1 MTFKTIHTNYGL
13 TRLAEAESTGTPIN
27 LTHMAVG
34 DGNGNPVEPTEG
46 QTELVRERYRAEV
59 NRVFQ
64 DPADNTRFTAEL
76 VVPASEGGFTLREV
90 GVFDD
95 QGGLFVVGNLPDT
108 YKPAAAEGSFADTV
122 VRVEFLVSN
131 ADIVSLQVDPNVA
144 VATQSWISNNITAGT
159 LIPGGTTGQQLVK
172 ASNADGDVQWQDPDV
187 QNITVDIIDEIQTL
201 ADGQTQVDLV
211 STTTYGLAVYIEGVR
226 INRGAGTDQWQPDG
240 TIETRLTLGR
250 AYPAGT
256 EIYLVQNEPS
266 GSAPAPLERNK
277 NLDDLQSKPVART
290 NLDVHSKAE
299 SNAAGQAGDIK
310 YTARNSPPTGW
321 IKANGAAISR
331 DTYADLFAAIGT
343 TYGSGDGF
351 TTFNVPD
358 LRGVFVRGLDD
369 GRGIDSGRAIGTYQA
384 DDLKSHGHTGTAE
397 EAGSHRHGYSRS
409 DYENDNDGP
418 ISLGPDASVRTF
430 YTSYAG
436 DHEHNLLINNTG
448 GPETRPK
455 NVALLAC
462 IKY

>member
-1 MTFKTIHTNYGL
+1 MSFKTIHTNYGL
-13 TRLAEAESTGTPIN
+13 TLLAESESTGTPIN

-34 DGNGNPVEPTEG
+34 DGNGNPVEPSEN
-46 QTELVRERYRAEV
+46 QTELVRERYRDAV
-59 NRVFQ
+59 NRVYQ

-76 VVPASEGGFTLREV
+76 VIPASEGGFTLREV

-95 QGGLFVVGNLPDT
+95 QGNLFVVGNLPDT
-108 YKPAAAEGSFADTV
+108 YKPAAGEGSFADTV

-131 ADIVSLQVDPNVA
+131 ADIVTLQLDPNVA

-172 ASNADGDVQWQDPDV
+172 ASNADGDVAWQDPDV

-226 INRGAGTDQWQPDG
+226 INRGVGADQWDPDP
-240 TIETRLTLGR
+240 TIETRLVLGK

-277 NLDDLQSKPVART
+277 NLADLQDKPTART
-290 NLDVHSKAE
+290 ELDVFSKSETRQMAP
-299 SNAAGQAGDIK
+299 AGKLGFFFQGSA
-310 YTARNSPPTGW
+310 PTGW
-321 IKANGAAISR
+321 LKANGAAVSR
-331 DTYADLFAAIGT
+331 EAYAPLFAAIGT
-343 TYGSGDGF
+343 TYGAGDGF
-351 TTFNVPD
+351 TTFNLPD
-358 LRGVFVRGLDD
+358 MRGVFPRGLDD
-369 GRGIDSGRAIGTYQA
+369 GRGIDSGRALGSYQA
-384 DDLKSHGHTGTAE
+384 DELKSHGHSGETTTN
-397 EAGSHRHGYSRS
+397 GSHRHSYSET
-409 DYENDNDGP
+409 DYENDNNGP
-418 ISLGPDASVRTF
+418 ISLGPDASIVTK
-430 YTSYAG
+430 YTSYSG
-436 DHEHNLLINNTG
+436 SHKHDLQIDSTG

-455 NVALLAC
+455 NVAVLAC